1 MFIGQNASGE
11 YVMNFYQCTPK
22 MVENR
27 TEDVFFEE
35 YYTNGP
41 EFKWK
46 YDYRQLRRAS
56 ELMYVCMKYLNSLAD
71 PQCLHWVDYR
81 DR

>member
-1 MFIGQNASGE
+1 
-11 YVMNFYQCTPK
+11 

-56 ELMYVCMKYLNSLAD
+56 ELMYV
-71 PQCLHWVDYR
+71 
-81 DR
+81 